1 LKENLETSW
10 NTDAKESKFYQWRRG
25 SSIESHCPAYLG
37 YKYVLIRHSKFFP
50 FTCAPVISFN
60 SIFIYLTKQQVYLP
74 YIRFHQKKASVMFEK
89 LFGSFK
95 GHRAEKKRKRA
106 EIRTTLETLQS
117 DVKRFQEM
125 VEATEK
131 LCQMTPNERR
141 EMIYDNKYPR
151 VILDYWNV
159 PKELTSVEGIR
170 YMATDLLNQ
179 GPIYKLWTELGFNVD
194 GVAMKECIDECDV
207 APESKR
213 H

>member
-1 LKENLETSW
+1 LPNLQKIT
-10 NTDAKESKFYQWRRG
+10 
-25 SSIESHCPAYLG
+25 
-37 YKYVLIRHSKFFP
+37 
-50 FTCAPVISFN
+50 
-60 SIFIYLTKQQVYLP
+60 
-74 YIRFHQKKASVMFEK
+74 QKKTPTRDMLEK
-89 LFGSFK
+89 LFGSLK
-95 GHRAEKKRKRA
+95 EHRAEKKRKRA

-125 VEATEK
+125 IEATEK

-151 VILDYWNV
+151 VILDFWNV

-179 GPIYKLWTELGFNVD
+179 GPIYKRWTELGFNVD
-194 GVAMKECIDECDV
+194 GVAMEECIEECDA